1 MKNVAFSLLMLM
13 SAVFANGAHADAQL
27 GKDYTLLATAQPS
40 SKQKIEV
47 LEFFFYQCGHCFHL
61 HPLLA
66 QWEKTKARDVA
77 INYVPT
83 IFQAGAEPA
92 ATAYYA
98 LEGMGQIKQV
108 DDAFYQAIHVQ
119 QVGLFDLDS
128 ISAVVVKQGVDKAKF
143 AAAYNSFSVQSKV
156 AQAKQM
162 LRSYNIQ
169 GTPTLIVDG
178 RFVITG
184 LQPADTIRVLD
195 EVINQVRK
203 ERTPASKKH

>member
-1 MKNVAFSLLMLM
+1 MKRFTLTLLVLISSLL
-13 SAVFANGAHADAQL
+13 SNGAHAEAQL
-27 GKDYTLLATAQPS
+27 GKDYTLLASAQPS

-66 QWEKTKARDVA
+66 QWEKTKARDVE

-83 IFQAGAEPA
+83 IFQAAAEPA
-92 ATAYYA
+92 ATAFYA

-108 DDAFYQAIHVQ
+108 DDALYQAIHVKQ
-119 QVGLFDLDS
+119 LGLFDMES
-128 ISAVVVKQGVDKAKF
+128 ISAVVTKNGVDKAKF

-156 AQAKQM
+156 TQAKQM
-162 LRSYNIQ
+162 IRTYNIQ

-203 ERTPASKKH
+203 ARTPSKKH

>member
-1 MKNVAFSLLMLM
+1 MKRFTLSLLVLM
-13 SAVFANGAHADAQL
+13 SAMLSNGAHAEAQL
-27 GKDYTLLATAQPS
+27 GKDYTLLASAQPS

-61 HPLLA
+61 HPLIA
-66 QWEKTKARDVA
+66 QWEKTKARDVE

-83 IFQAGAEPA
+83 IFQAATEPL

-98 LEGMGQIKQV
+98 LESMGQIKQV
-108 DDAFYQAIHVQ
+108 DDAIYQAIHVNQ
-119 QVGLFDLDS
+119 IALFDLDS
-128 ISAVVVKQGVDKAKF
+128 ISAVVTKSGVDKAKF
-143 AAAYNSFSVQSKV
+143 AAAYSSFSVQSKV
-156 AQAKQM
+156 ARAKQM
-162 LRSYNIQ
+162 IRNYNIQ

-184 LQPADTIRVLD
+184 LQPADTIKVLD

-203 ERTPASKKH
+203 ERSGKKH

>member
-1 MKNVAFSLLMLM
+1 MKNLALTWLVLM
-13 SAVFANGAHADAQL
+13 SAMLGNGAHAEAQL
-27 GKDYTLLATAQPS
+27 GKDYTLLASAQPS

-61 HPLLA
+61 HPLIA
-66 QWEKTKARDVA
+66 QWEKTKAHDIA

-92 ATAYYA
+92 ATAFYA

-143 AAAYNSFSVQSKV
+143 AAACNSFSVQSKV
-156 AQAKQM
+156 VRAKQM
-162 LRSYNIQ
+162 IRAYNIQ

-184 LQPADTIRVLD
+184 LQPAEMIRVLN
-195 EVINQVRK
+195 EVINQVRR
-203 ERTPASKKH
+203 ERAPASKKH

>member
-1 MKNVAFSLLMLM
+1 MKKLAFSWLILMTSLLG
-13 SAVFANGAHADAQL
+13 NGAHAEAQL
-27 GKDYTLLATAQPS
+27 GKEYTLLASAQPS

-66 QWEKTKARDVA
+66 QWEKTKARDVE

-92 ATAYYA
+92 ATAFYA
-98 LEGMGQIKQV
+98 LESMGQIKQV
-108 DDAFYQAIHVQ
+108 DDALYQAIHVKQ
-119 QVGLFDLDS
+119 LGLFDLDS
-128 ISAVVVKQGVDKAKF
+128 ISAVVTKNGVDKAKF

-156 AQAKQM
+156 TQAKQM
-162 LRSYNIQ
+162 IRTYNIQ

-203 ERTPASKKH
+203 ARTPSKKH